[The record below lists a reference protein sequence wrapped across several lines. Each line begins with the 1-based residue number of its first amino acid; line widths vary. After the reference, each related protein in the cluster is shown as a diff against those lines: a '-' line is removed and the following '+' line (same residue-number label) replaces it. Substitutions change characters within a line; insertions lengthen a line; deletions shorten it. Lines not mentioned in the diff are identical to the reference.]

1 MTEAFTLR
9 VAEAFQQDIGLGTAR
24 LDVQTRQRLKVGLG
38 DIIEIRGRKPTPAI
52 VSRAQPDDEG
62 KGVVRIEAVVRRNAG
77 VSIGDRVVVQ
87 RVDCPTA
94 DAITIAPIYAGSARM
109 DLGPGLE
116 SFVAKALARRPFVRG
131 DVFVIPGVFL
141 MGGSLPFMV
150 VSTQPKGIVQV
161 APSTLITIKVE
172 TVSETEVA
180 APRVSYEDIGGLTEK
195 LGRVREMIELPLK
208 HPELFDRLAI
218 TPPKG
223 VLLYGPPGTG
233 KTLIA
238 KAVANEAGAH
248 FIGIQGPEIISKYY
262 GESEKE
268 LREKFE
274 EAEKNAPSVIFID
287 ELDSIAPRRDEVVGE
302 VERRVVAQLLT
313 LMDGLS
319 GRGNVIVIAATNREE
334 AIDPALRRPG
344 RFDREIEIGVPTQ
357 DGRLEILQIHTRGMP
372 IEGSDR
378 ERDRTLKEL
387 AAQSH
392 GFVGA
397 DLSSLA
403 REAAMR
409 ALRRYL
415 PEIDFD
421 KPIPLSLLE
430 RMKVT
435 ESDFREALKQIE
447 PSSLRDV
454 AVEVPT
460 THWDEVGGV
469 DRVRRVLEESV
480 ELPFKNPQV
489 YRHIGIEP
497 PRGILL
503 YGPPGVGKTL
513 LAKAAATESQANFIS
528 VKGPEVMSKW
538 VGESEKAVRM
548 IFKKARQASP
558 SIVFVDEIDSIAPR
572 RGLQTSSGVT
582 ERIVNQ
588 LLTSIDG
595 LESLERVLVIAATN
609 RPDIV
614 DEALLRTGRFDRLL
628 YVEPP
633 DVTGRLE
640 ILKVHTRKMPL
651 ADDVDLHALAVRAEG
666 YVGSDLAALCR
677 EAGLT
682 AIRENLKAAKVTR
695 AHFESAFKHVHA
707 SCDPESLRFYE
718 EFEKHLARERPTR
731 RREEPVEAIY
741 R

>member
-1 MTEAFTLR
+1 MTEAVTLR
-9 VAEAFQQDIGLGTAR
+9 VFEAFQQDIGLGTAR
-24 LDVQTRQRLKVGLG
+24 LDTQTRQRLKVGIG
-38 DIIEIRGRKPTPAI
+38 DVIEVRGRKPTPAI
-52 VSRAQPDDEG
+52 VNRSAPDDEG
-62 KGVVRIEAVVRRNAG
+62 KGLVRIEAVVRRNAG
-77 VSIGDRVVVQ
+77 VSIGDRVLVQ
-87 RVDCPTA
+87 RVDAPIAET
-94 DAITIAPIYAGSARM
+94 ITIAPIYSGSAKM
-109 DLGPGLE
+109 DIGAGLE
-116 SFVAKALARRPFVRG
+116 TFVHKALARRPFIRG
-131 DVFVIPGVFL
+131 DVFVIPGIFL

-150 VSTQPKGIVQV
+150 VATQPKGIVQV
-161 APSTLITIKVE
+161 APRTQITIKPE
-172 TVSETEVA
+172 TVNESEVT
-180 APRVSYEDIGGLTEK
+180 APRVSYEDIGGLKEK

-218 TPPKG
+218 SPPKG

-233 KTLIA
+233 KTMIA

-319 GRGNVIVIAATNREE
+319 GRGNVIVIGATNREE

-357 DGRLEILQIHTRGMP
+357 AGRLEILQIHTRGMP
-372 IEGSDR
+372 IEGTER
-378 ERDRTLKEL
+378 EREKTIREL
-387 AAQSH
+387 AALSH

-397 DLSSLA
+397 DLSALA

-421 KPIPLSLLE
+421 QPIPLALLE

-435 ESDFREALKQIE
+435 DRDFKEALKQIE

-454 AVEVPT
+454 TVEVPST
-460 THWDEVGGV
+460 RWEEVGGV
-469 DRVRRVLEESV
+469 GRVRRVLEESV

-489 YRHIGIEP
+489 YRHLGIEP

-538 VGESEKAVRM
+538 VGDSEKAVRM

-558 SIVFVDEIDSIAPR
+558 AIVFIDEIDSIAPR

-595 LESLERVLVIAATN
+595 LESLERVLVLAATN
-609 RPDIV
+609 RPDIL

-633 DVTGRLE
+633 NADGRLE
-640 ILKVHTRKMPL
+640 ILRVHSRKMPL
-651 ADDVDLHALAVRAEG
+651 SPEVNLAEIAARSAG

-682 AIRENLKAAKVTR
+682 AIRENQRASVITP
-695 AHFESAFKHVHA
+695 AHFEEAMRQIHA
-707 SCDPESLRFYE
+707 SCDSESLKFYE
-718 EFEKHLARERPTR
+718 EFAKQASRDRATR
-731 RREEPVEAIY
+731 RRESPVEGIY

>member
-1 MTEAFTLR
+1 MAEAIPLR

-38 DIIEIRGRKPTPAI
+38 DIIEVRGRKPTPA
-52 VSRAQPDDEG
+52 VVARAQQDDEG
-62 KGVVRIEAVVRRNAG
+62 KGLVRIEAVVRRNAG
-77 VSIGDRVVVQ
+77 VSIGDRVSVQ
-87 RVDCPTA
+87 RVDCPNA
-94 DAITIAPIYAGSARM
+94 DAVTIAPIYAGSARM

-116 SFVAKALARRPFVRG
+116 SFVAKALARRPFIRG

-161 APSTLITIKVE
+161 APSSLITIKEE
-172 TVSETEVA
+172 TVSETEVT
-180 APRVSYEDIGGLTEK
+180 APRISYEDIGGLTEK

-287 ELDSIAPRRDEVVGE
+287 ELDSIAPRRDEVTGE
-302 VERRVVAQLLT
+302 VERRVVATLLT

-344 RFDREIEIGVPTQ
+344 RFDREIEIGVPTME
-357 DGRLEILQIHTRGMP
+357 GRLEILQIHTRGMP
-372 IEGSDR
+372 VDGSDKDR
-378 ERDRTLKEL
+378 ERILKAL

-421 KPIPLSLLE
+421 QPIPISLLE
-430 RMKVT
+430 WMKVT
-435 ESDFREALKQIE
+435 EHDFREALKQIE

-454 AVEVPT
+454 TVEVPT
-460 THWDEVGGV
+460 THWEQVGGV
-469 DRVRRVLEESV
+469 ERVRRILEESV

-538 VGESEKAVRM
+538 VGESEKAIRM

-558 SIVFVDEIDSIAPR
+558 SIVFIDEIDSIAPR
-572 RGLQTSSGVT
+572 RGLQNSSGVT

-633 DVTGRLE
+633 TVAGRLE
-640 ILKVHTRKMPL
+640 ILKVHTKSMPL
-651 ADDVDLHALAVRAEG
+651 AEDVDLDALATKTDG
-666 YVGSDLAALCR
+666 YVGSDIAALCR

-682 AIRENLKAAKVTR
+682 AIRENIKAAKVTR
-695 AHFESAFKHVHA
+695 AHFEAALKQVRPSIDAEGLK
-707 SCDPESLRFYE
+707 FYA
-718 EFEKHLARERPTR
+718 EFERHLLRERVAPR
-731 RREEPVEAIY
+731 RDEPVEAIY

>member
-1 MTEAFTLR
+1 MGEAITLR

-38 DIIEIRGRKPTPAI
+38 DIVEVRGRKPTPAV
-52 VSRAQPDDEG
+52 VSRAQQDDEG
-62 KGVVRIEAVVRRNAG
+62 KGIIRIEAVVRRNAG
-77 VSIGDRVVVQ
+77 VSIGDRVAVQ
-87 RVDCPTA
+87 RVDCPNA

-161 APSTLITIKVE
+161 APSTLITIKEE

-357 DGRLEILQIHTRGMP
+357 EGRLEILQIHTRGMP

-378 ERDRTLKEL
+378 DRERILKVL
-387 AAQSH
+387 SAQSH

-421 KPIPLSLLE
+421 QPIPISLLE

-435 ESDFREALKQIE
+435 EHDFREALKQIE

-469 DRVRRVLEESV
+469 ERVRRVLEESV

-503 YGPPGVGKTL
+503 FGPPGVGKTL

-538 VGESEKAVRM
+538 VGESEKAIRM

-558 SIVFVDEIDSIAPR
+558 SIVFIDEIDSIAPR

-633 DVTGRLE
+633 TLAGRLE
-640 ILKVHTRKMPL
+640 ILKVHTRSMPL
-651 ADDVDLHALAVRAEG
+651 ADDVSLDDLATRTEG
-666 YVGSDLAALCR
+666 YVGSDIAALCR

-682 AIRENLKAAKVTR
+682 AIRENVKASKVTR
-695 AHFESAFKHVHA
+695 AHFDAALKQVRPSVDAEAIK
-707 SCDPESLRFYE
+707 FYE
-718 EFEKHLARERPTR
+718 EFERHLFRERVSR

>member
-1 MTEAFTLR
+1 MGEAITLR

-24 LDVQTRQRLKVGLG
+24 LDVGTRQRLKVGVG
-38 DIIEIRGRKPTPAI
+38 DIVEIKGRKTTAA
-52 VSRAQPDDEG
+52 VVNRAQQEDEG
-62 KGVVRIEAVVRRNAG
+62 KSLVRVEAVVRRNAG

-87 RVDCPTA
+87 RIDCPIA
-94 DAITIAPIYAGSARM
+94 EAITIAPIYSGSAKM

-116 SFVAKALARRPFVRG
+116 AFVSKALSRRPFVRG

-150 VSTQPKGIVQV
+150 VSTNPKGTVQV
-161 APSTLITIKVE
+161 GPTTLITIKDE
-172 TVSETEVA
+172 TVTETEVS
-180 APRVSYEDIGGLTEK
+180 APRVSYEDIGGLKEK

-218 TPPKG
+218 SPPKG

-248 FIGIQGPEIISKYY
+248 FLGIQGPEIISKYY

-344 RFDREIEIGVPTQ
+344 RFDREIEIGVPTLA
-357 DGRLEILQIHTRGMP
+357 GRLEILQIHTRGMP
-372 IEGSDR
+372 IEGSEKER
-378 ERDRTLKEL
+378 ERILKEL
-387 AAQSH
+387 AAASH

-397 DLSSLA
+397 DLSALA

-435 ESDFREALKQIE
+435 DRDFREALKQIE

-454 AVEVPT
+454 AIEIPT
-460 THWDEVGGV
+460 TRWEEVGG
-469 DRVRRVLEESV
+469 LESVKQALREAV
-480 ELPFKNPQV
+480 ELPFRNPTA
-489 YRHIGIEP
+489 YRHLGIEP

-528 VKGPEVMSKW
+528 IKGPEIMSKW
-538 VGESEKAVRM
+538 VGDSEKAIRV

-558 SIVFVDEIDSIAPR
+558 AIVFIDEIDSIAPR

-595 LESLERVLVIAATN
+595 LEALERVVVLAATN
-609 RPDIV
+609 RPDIL

-628 YVEPP
+628 FVGPP
-633 DVTGRLE
+633 DAAGRVE
-640 ILKVHTRKMPL
+640 VLKVHTREMPL
-651 ADDVDLHALAVRAEG
+651 EGVDLAEIAERTEG

-677 EAGLT
+677 EAGLV
-682 AIRENLKAAKVTR
+682 AIRENPKAQKVTR
-695 AHFESAFKHVHA
+695 AHFEAALKLTRPST
-707 SCDPESLRFYE
+707 DPESLKFYE
-718 EFEKHLARERPTR
+718 EFARQMLRERLAR
-731 RREEPVEAIY
+731 RREETALTIY

>member
-1 MTEAFTLR
+1 MGEAVTLR

-38 DIIEIRGRKPTPAI
+38 DIVEIRGRKATPAI
-52 VSRAQPDDEG
+52 VSRAQPDDEA
-62 KGVVRIEAVVRRNAG
+62 KGLVRIEAVVRRNAG
-77 VSIGDRVVVQ
+77 VSIGDRVTVH
-87 RVDCPTA
+87 RADCPNA

-116 SFVAKALARRPFVRG
+116 SFVAKALSRRPFVRG

-150 VSTQPKGIVQV
+150 VSSQPKGIVQV
-161 APSTLITIKVE
+161 APSTQITIRE
-172 TVSETEVA
+172 DTVSEAEVA
-180 APRVSYEDIGGLTEK
+180 APRVSYEDIGGLQEK

-274 EAEKNAPSVIFID
+274 DAEKNAPSVIFID

-357 DGRLEILQIHTRGMP
+357 EGRLEILQIHTRGMP

-378 ERDRTLKEL
+378 ERERILKEL

-421 KPIPLSLLE
+421 QPIPLSLLE
-430 RMKVT
+430 KMKVT
-435 ESDFREALKQIE
+435 ETDFREALKQIE

-454 AVEVPT
+454 TVEVPST
-460 THWDEVGGV
+460 RWEEVGRSRAGPTYPRGIGRAAV
-469 DRVRRVLEESV
+469 QESAGLQAYRDRAAARYPSLR
-480 ELPFKNPQV
+480 
-489 YRHIGIEP
+489 P
-497 PRGILL
+497 PRGR
-503 YGPPGVGKTL
+503 K
-513 LAKAAATESQANFIS
+513 
-528 VKGPEVMSKW
+528 
-538 VGESEKAVRM
+538 
-548 IFKKARQASP
+548 
-558 SIVFVDEIDSIAPR
+558 DAPR
-572 RGLQTSSGVT
+572 EGGRDRESGELHLGEGARSDEQVGRRQREGDPDDLQEGPSGLPFHRVH
-582 ERIVNQ
+582 RR
-588 LLTSIDG
+588 DG
-595 LESLERVLVIAATN
+595 LDRPPPRPPDLER
-609 RPDIV
+609 RH
-614 DEALLRTGRFDRLL
+614 RKDR
-628 YVEPP
+628 
-633 DVTGRLE
+633 
-640 ILKVHTRKMPL
+640 
-651 ADDVDLHALAVRAEG
+651 
-666 YVGSDLAALCR
+666 
-677 EAGLT
+677 
-682 AIRENLKAAKVTR
+682 
-695 AHFESAFKHVHA
+695 
-707 SCDPESLRFYE
+707 
-718 EFEKHLARERPTR
+718 
-731 RREEPVEAIY
+731 EPVTHVDRRARIAGAGPGH
-741 R
+741 RRDQPSRHHRRSPPADRPFRPAAFR

>member
-1 MTEAFTLR
+1 MGEAVTLR

-38 DIIEIRGRKPTPAI
+38 DAVEIRGRKPTPAI

-62 KGVVRIEAVVRRNAG
+62 KGLVRIEAVVRRNAG
-77 VSIGDRVVVQ
+77 VSIGDRIQVQ
-87 RVDCPTA
+87 RVDCPSA
-94 DAITIAPIYAGSARM
+94 ESVTIAPIYAGSARM

-150 VSTQPKGIVQV
+150 VATQPKGIVQV
-161 APSTLITIKVE
+161 VPATLITIKEE
-172 TVSETEVA
+172 TVSESEVA

-357 DGRLEILQIHTRGMP
+357 EGRLEILQIHTRGMP
-372 IEGSDR
+372 IDGSEKDR
-378 ERDRTLKEL
+378 ERLLKEL
-387 AAQSH
+387 AALSH

-397 DLSSLA
+397 DLSSLG

-421 KPIPLSLLE
+421 QPIPLSLLE

-435 ESDFREALKQIE
+435 KNDFKEALKQIE

-469 DRVRRVLEESV
+469 ERVRRILEESV

-489 YRHIGIEP
+489 YRRIGIEP

-503 YGPPGVGKTL
+503 YGPPGVGKTM

-538 VGESEKAVRM
+538 VGESEKAIRM

-558 SIVFVDEIDSIAPR
+558 SIVFIDELDSIAPR

-595 LESLERVLVIAATN
+595 LETLERVLVIAATN
-609 RPDIV
+609 RPDII
-614 DEALLRTGRFDRLL
+614 DEALLRTGRFDRML

-633 DVTGRLE
+633 TAAGRLE

-651 ADDVDLHALAVRAEG
+651 AEDVNLSDLAERTEG

-682 AIRENLKAAKVTR
+682 AIRESLKSSKVTR
-695 AHFESAFKHVHA
+695 AHFDAALKQVRP
-707 SCDPESLRFYE
+707 SCDPEILKFYE
-718 EFEKHLARERPTR
+718 EFEKHLLRERVAR
-731 RREEPVEAIY
+731 RREDAGTAIY

>member
-1 MTEAFTLR
+1 
-9 VAEAFQQDIGLGTAR
+9 
-24 LDVQTRQRLKVGLG
+24 
-38 DIIEIRGRKPTPAI
+38 
-52 VSRAQPDDEG
+52 
-62 KGVVRIEAVVRRNAG
+62 
-77 VSIGDRVVVQ
+77 
-87 RVDCPTA
+87 
-94 DAITIAPIYAGSARM
+94 
-109 DLGPGLE
+109 
-116 SFVAKALARRPFVRG
+116 
-131 DVFVIPGVFL
+131 
-141 MGGSLPFMV
+141 
-150 VSTQPKGIVQV
+150 
-161 APSTLITIKVE
+161 
-172 TVSETEVA
+172 
-180 APRVSYEDIGGLTEK
+180 
-195 LGRVREMIELPLK
+195 
-208 HPELFDRLAI
+208 
-218 TPPKG
+218 
-223 VLLYGPPGTG
+223 
-233 KTLIA
+233 
-238 KAVANEAGAH
+238 
-248 FIGIQGPEIISKYY
+248 
-262 GESEKE
+262 
-268 LREKFE
+268 
-274 EAEKNAPSVIFID
+274 
-287 ELDSIAPRRDEVVGE
+287 
-302 VERRVVAQLLT
+302 
-313 LMDGLS
+313 
-319 GRGNVIVIAATNREE
+319 VIVIAATNREE

-357 DGRLEILQIHTRGMP
+357 EGRLEILQIHTRGMP
-372 IEGSDR
+372 IEGS
-378 ERDRTLKEL
+378 ERDRDRILKEL
-387 AAQSH
+387 AAQCH

-421 KPIPLSLLE
+421 HPIPISLLE

-435 ESDFREALKQIE
+435 ETDFREALKQIE

-454 AVEVPT
+454 AVEVPST
-460 THWDEVGGV
+460 RWEEVGGV
-469 DRVRRVLEESV
+469 ERVRRVLEESV

-489 YRHIGIEP
+489 YRHLGIEP

-513 LAKAAATESQANFIS
+513 LAKAVATESQANFIS

-538 VGESEKAVRM
+538 VGESEKAIRM

-595 LESLERVLVIAATN
+595 LETLERVLVIAATN

-633 DVTGRLE
+633 DTAGRLE
-640 ILKVHTRKMPL
+640 ILTVHTSRMPL
-651 ADDVDLHALAVRAEG
+651 ADDVDLGQLAARTEG
-666 YVGSDLAALCR
+666 FVGSDLAALCR

-682 AIRENLKAAKVTR
+682 AIRENLKASRVTR
-695 AHFESAFKHVHA
+695 AHFDAALKQVHA
-707 SCDPESLRFYE
+707 SVDAESLKFYE
-718 EFEKHLARERPTR
+718 DFEKHLTRDRTAR

>member
-1 MTEAFTLR
+1 MAEAVTLR
-9 VAEAFQQDIGLGTAR
+9 VAEAFQQDIGLGIAR

-38 DIIEIRGRKPTPAI
+38 DIVEIRGRKPTPAI

-62 KGVVRIEAVVRRNAG
+62 KGMLRIEAVVRRNAG
-77 VSIGDRVVVQ
+77 VSIGDRVSVL

-150 VSTQPKGIVQV
+150 VSTQPKGIIQV
-161 APSTLITIKVE
+161 APSTLITIKEE

-180 APRVSYEDIGGLTEK
+180 APRISYEDIGGLKEK

-357 DGRLEILQIHTRGMP
+357 EGRLEILQIHTRGMP
-372 IEGSDR
+372 IDGSERDR
-378 ERDRTLKEL
+378 ERILREL

-397 DLSSLA
+397 DLSSVA

-421 KPIPLSLLE
+421 QPIPLSLLE

-435 ESDFREALKQIE
+435 EGDFREALKQIE

-454 AVEVPT
+454 AIEVPT
-460 THWDEVGGV
+460 TRWDEVGGV
-469 DRVRRVLEESV
+469 ERVRRILEESV

-538 VGESEKAVRM
+538 VGESEKAIRV

-558 SIVFVDEIDSIAPR
+558 SIVFIDEIDSIAPR

-633 DVTGRLE
+633 TMAGRLE
-640 ILKVHTRKMPL
+640 ILTVHTRKMPL
-651 ADDVDLHALAVRAEG
+651 ADEVDLENLAVRTEG

-682 AIRENLKAAKVTR
+682 AIRENLKANRVTR
-695 AHFESAFKHVHA
+695 AHFEAALKQVHA
-707 SCDPESLRFYE
+707 SCDPESLKFYE
-718 EFEKHLARERPTR
+718 EFEKRLAGERIAR

>member
-1 MTEAFTLR
+1 MADALTLR

-38 DIIEIRGRKPTPAI
+38 DIIEVRGRKPTPAV
-52 VSRAQPDDEG
+52 VSRAQQEDEG
-62 KGVVRIEAVVRRNAG
+62 KGLIRIEAVVRRNAG
-77 VSIGDRVVVQ
+77 VSIGDRVQVQ
-87 RVDCPTA
+87 RVDCPNA

-116 SFVAKALARRPFVRG
+116 SFVAKALARRPFIRG

-161 APSTLITIKVE
+161 APSSLITIKEE

-180 APRVSYEDIGGLTEK
+180 APRISYEDIGGLKEK
-195 LGRVREMIELPLK
+195 LSRVREMIELPLK

-357 DGRLEILQIHTRGMP
+357 EGRLEILQIHTRGMP

-378 ERDRTLKEL
+378 DRERILKVL
-387 AAQSH
+387 SAQSH

-421 KPIPLSLLE
+421 QPIPISLLE

-435 ESDFREALKQIE
+435 EHDFREALKQIE

-469 DRVRRVLEESV
+469 ERVRRVLEESV

-503 YGPPGVGKTL
+503 FGPPGVGKTL

-538 VGESEKAVRM
+538 VGESEKAIRM

-558 SIVFVDEIDSIAPR
+558 SIVFIDEIDSIAPR

-633 DVTGRLE
+633 DVAGRLE
-640 ILKVHTRKMPL
+640 ILKVHTRSMPL
-651 ADDVDLHALAVRAEG
+651 AEDVDLNQLSVQTEG

-682 AIRENLKAAKVTR
+682 AIRENIKAAKVTR
-695 AHFESAFKHVHA
+695 AHFEAAMKQVRPSIDAEGLK
-707 SCDPESLRFYE
+707 FYE
-718 EFEKHLARERPTR
+718 EFERHLLRERVAR
-731 RREEPVEAIY
+731 RREEAAEAIY

>member
-1 MTEAFTLR
+1 
-9 VAEAFQQDIGLGTAR
+9 
-24 LDVQTRQRLKVGLG
+24 
-38 DIIEIRGRKPTPAI
+38 
-52 VSRAQPDDEG
+52 
-62 KGVVRIEAVVRRNAG
+62 
-77 VSIGDRVVVQ
+77 
-87 RVDCPTA
+87 
-94 DAITIAPIYAGSARM
+94 
-109 DLGPGLE
+109 
-116 SFVAKALARRPFVRG
+116 
-131 DVFVIPGVFL
+131 
-141 MGGSLPFMV
+141 
-150 VSTQPKGIVQV
+150 
-161 APSTLITIKVE
+161 
-172 TVSETEVA
+172 
-180 APRVSYEDIGGLTEK
+180 
-195 LGRVREMIELPLK
+195 
-208 HPELFDRLAI
+208 
-218 TPPKG
+218 

-344 RFDREIEIGVPTQ
+344 RFDREIEIGVPTME
-357 DGRLEILQIHTRGMP
+357 GRLEILQIHTRGMP
-372 IEGSDR
+372 IDGSERDR
-378 ERDRTLKEL
+378 ERLLKEL
-387 AAQSH
+387 AAMTH

-421 KPIPLSLLE
+421 QPIPLTLLE

-435 ESDFREALKQIE
+435 DSDFKDALTQIE

-469 DRVRRVLEESV
+469 ERVRRILEESV

-489 YRHIGIEP
+489 YRHIGIDP

-503 YGPPGVGKTL
+503 YGPPGVGKTM

-538 VGESEKAVRM
+538 VGESEKAIRM

-558 SIVFVDEIDSIAPR
+558 SIVFIDELDSIAPR

-595 LESLERVLVIAATN
+595 LETLERVLVIAATN
-609 RPDIV
+609 RPDII
-614 DEALLRTGRFDRLL
+614 DEALLRTGRFDRML

-633 DVTGRLE
+633 NVAGRAE

-651 ADDVDLHALAVRAEG
+651 ADDVDLNELAERTEG

-682 AIRENLKAAKVTR
+682 AIRESLRSSKVTR
-695 AHFESAFKHVHA
+695 AHFDAAMKTVRA
-707 SCDPESLRFYE
+707 SLDPEILRFYE
-718 EFEKHLARERPTR
+718 EFEKHLLRERVAR
-731 RREEPVEAIY
+731 RREDAGTAIY